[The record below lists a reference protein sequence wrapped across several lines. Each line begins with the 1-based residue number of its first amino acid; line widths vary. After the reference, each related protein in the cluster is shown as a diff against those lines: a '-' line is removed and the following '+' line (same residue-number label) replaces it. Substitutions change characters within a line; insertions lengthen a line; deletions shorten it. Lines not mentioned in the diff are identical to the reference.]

1 MLGFVKMSAISA
13 LLSFG
18 IVTFYDQAAP
28 PAAETGSGKLYLDRL
43 PSDLEDDRTI
53 GAPGQQ
59 PQAAIFRPGREGAPK
74 GDRLPDAGSG
84 AGTHRNEDDGAT
96 SGATRDSHRDG
107 GLRQRCLRVRRHR
120 RPGVTGRTQLTE
132 WALTKDHTKPGTPS
146 STRRRPPSSSTARA
160 QADPVAIG

>member
-84 AGTHRNEDDGAT
+84 CGDQTWPYYAANCTSRDDGRPNPPRVRIIT
-96 SGATRDSHRDG
+96 VESRDG
-107 GLRQRCLRVRRHR
+107 NVSVLQRMPQATV
-120 RPGVTGRTQLTE
+120 
-132 WALTKDHTKPGTPS
+132 
-146 STRRRPPSSSTARA
+146 A
-160 QADPVAIG
+160 QR